1 MLSQFIVN
9 AWCVGYGLVYF
20 NIISTL
26 RLTQPIIRLKL
37 WWLMLFVVF
46 FTVLIQ
52 TSSHSNGYK
61 SLRQL
66 WQNSTPNNNNCLCQN
81 LMHYHQPSPD
91 IPKNMFHLH
100 DSSRQV
106 RIMMGVEG
114 HWDNLL
120 YLGPSCNFRYPRE
133 ESVVVPPDS
142 SHMDWTTI
150 PGDTGAWLCLEAR
163 LPPREN
169 VNRFKGTNICFQ
181 IYLNSK
187 LLWIKWRCAVGKGE
201 IQKTRN

>member
-1 MLSQFIVN
+1 MTNVVRRLLYCIDTNILPQMATKVCGNCDTIV
-9 AWCVGYGLVYF
+9 
-20 NIISTL
+20 
-26 RLTQPIIRLKL
+26 RLTIIIVCVRIWCTK
-37 WWLMLFVVF
+37 
-46 FTVLIQ
+46 
-52 TSSHSNGYK
+52 
-61 SLRQL
+61 
-66 WQNSTPNNNNCLCQN
+66 
-81 LMHYHQPSPD
+81 PSPE
-91 IPKNMFHLH
+91 IPKNVFHLH

-114 HWDNLL
+114 HWDNLF

-142 SHMDWTTI
+142 SHMDWITI
-150 PGDTGAWLCLEAR
+150 PGATVDWLCLEAR
-163 LPPREN
+163 LPPWEN
-169 VNRFKGTNICFQ
+169 VNGFKETNICFQ